1 VKLYGLA
8 AVGVACALLLAACTT
23 TATTTGSSASP
34 TPSRTCG
41 PLGGVTD
48 STITLGV
55 VFPKTGP
62 AAEIFENFGN
72 AAQLRINE
80 INAKGGINSRRVV
93 LKTYDD
99 RNDAKTQSLAAQQA
113 VKDGVFG
120 LLAASQQQAMYPSLK
135 QANIPVAG
143 MPNLPPYATDLN
155 VFGVSGAYSTGYMTT
170 AVAQRLRK
178 IKAKKIATVSLKS
191 PGALSSAR
199 GFVATL
205 SSQDL
210 SAALPIQ
217 TLDAVNSST
226 LTIAQKIKKSKA
238 DAVNVISL
246 VESGV
251 SLARSLKNQGAV
263 KTTVLVNGLIDP
275 KTVIDAVGA
284 LDGAVGAPSG
294 FVPLQLNTPEVKRYV
309 AGMAQ
314 AGLNPYSNF
323 APLGYIAADLM
334 IAGLTSAGPCPTRED
349 FIRIQRGV
357 TDYTGGNL
365 LPGRI
370 SFAPGVTPDGDPA
383 RCMWFATVRGD
394 SILPDTGPTCGQIL
408 KVG

>member
-1 VKLYGLA
+1 VLS
-8 AVGVACALLLAACTT
+8 LAACSNTSVPS
-23 TATTTGSSASP
+23 GSSAGPTP

-41 PLGGVTD
+41 ALAGITG

-62 AAEIFENFGN
+62 AASIFENFGN

-80 INAKGGINSRRVV
+80 INAKGGVNGRRLL

-99 RNDAKTQSLAAQQA
+99 RNEAKTQSLVAEQA
-113 VKDGVFG
+113 LKDGVFG
-120 LLAASQQQAMYPSLK
+120 ILAASQQRSMYPALK

-143 MPNLPPYATDLN
+143 LPNLPPYATDLN
-155 VFGVSGAYSTGYMTT
+155 VFGVSGAYSTGYTST
-170 AVAQRLRK
+170 APAQRLRE
-178 IKAKKIATVSLKS
+178 IKSSAIATVSLNS

-199 GFVATL
+199 GFVTTL
-205 SSQDL
+205 SSQAL
-210 SAALPIQ
+210 KPALPIQ
-217 TLDAVNSST
+217 LLATANSST
-226 LTIAQKIKKSKA
+226 ELIAAKIKKSGA

-251 SLARSLKNQGAV
+251 SLARSLRSAGGK
-263 KTTVLVNGLIDP
+263 KITVLVNGLIDP
-275 KTVIDAVGA
+275 STVLDADGA
-284 LDGAVGAPSG
+284 LDGAVGAPYG

-309 AGMAQ
+309 AGMAA
-314 AGLNPYSNF
+314 AGVNPYSDF

-334 IAGLTSAGPCPTRED
+334 IAGLTSTGECPTHED

-365 LPGRI
+365 LPGKI

-383 RCMWFATVRGD
+383 KCSWFVTVRGE
-394 SILPDTGPTCGQIL
+394 SVLPDTGPTCGQL
-408 KVG
+408 VKVQ